1 MDFEDDTLVTTTR
14 SPAEERL
21 ARRAAER
28 AVRKAAIRRRRL
40 VALAVLVAL
49 VVIFVLALRAAAC
62 GGSDFTGTWTT
73 GNTLLGSKVWK
84 ISKVSGS
91 VYKVTGIEVGS
102 TPVTTL
108 KLQGGKLV
116 ASGSV
121 NGAAWSIELTL
132 LGDNNHISARFKAS
146 DKTTHI
152 IRLTRSPA
160 N

>member
-1 MDFEDDTLVTTTR
+1 MLV
-14 SPAEERL
+14 
-21 ARRAAER
+21 
-28 AVRKAAIRRRRL
+28 I
-40 VALAVLVAL
+40 L
-49 VVIFVLALRAAAC
+49 VVIFALALRAAVG
-62 GGSDFTGTWTT
+62 GGSHFPGTWTT
-73 GNTLLGSKVWK
+73 TNSLLGSKVWK
-84 ISKVSGS
+84 ISAMSGN

-108 KLQGGKLV
+108 ELAGGKLK

-121 NGAAWSIELTL
+121 NGAAWSLELTL
-132 LGDNNHISARFKAS
+132 LGDNNHISSRFKAS